1 MENTYVADLQFF
13 RGDEKELIL
22 KCISFSKLFSDTIE
36 FFVFKPPFDIVELS
50 PYRRRAAR
58 FVTKNFH
65 HIQWEDGFIDYNEIN
80 NIIKENLDTA
90 QEIFVKGHEKATFL
104 NSILGNKKYVIT

>member
-22 KCISFSKLFSDTIE
+22 KSFSKLFSDTIE

-50 PYRRRAAR
+50 PYRRRAA
-58 FVTKNFH
+58 
-65 HIQWEDGFIDYNEIN
+65 
-80 NIIKENLDTA
+80 
-90 QEIFVKGHEKATFL
+90 
-104 NSILGNKKYVIT
+104 